1 MKMYG
6 EEKRKR
12 KKRRKTH
19 RGLVVLFLLLLVIAC
34 VAGAMWLSYVK
45 PPEVDTPKQE
55 PEVVEKKEEDEKIK
69 VRDSRRK
76 DNFYNVLIV
85 GTDLNGVHT
94 DSIMLASFNVETKK
108 LNVLSIPRDTIVN
121 VKRSNKKINAA
132 FPLGGIEQLYDEIET
147 VIGFKPDKHVIVSTQ
162 GFIEMIDAIDG
173 VEVDVQRDMKYSD
186 PTQDLYI
193 DIDKGLQTL
202 DGYDSMCFMRYRY
215 GYAEGDVGRVRAQQ
229 QFVNALMKKM
239 ISPATLSKLPE
250 LCEIVMDNVETD
262 LTIGNL
268 IWLGKEALSMNL
280 ETDLATYI
288 VPGEGQYY
296 QKLSY
301 FIPYENQLLSM
312 INEVFNPYIEPID
325 DVDIFD
331 FVGKTGTALL
341 GE

>member
-6 EEKRKR
+6 A
-12 KKRRKTH
+12 KKQKKKKKAP
-19 RGLVVLFLLLLVIAC
+19 RGLVVLMLLLLVVGC

-45 PPEVDTPKQE
+45 PPEIDTPTKE
-55 PEVVEKKEEDEKIK
+55 PEVVEKKEDGEKIS
-69 VRDSRRK
+69 VRDSSRK
-76 DNFYNVLIV
+76 KNFYNILIV

-94 DSIMLASFNVETKK
+94 DSIMMASFNVETKK

-147 VIGFKPDKHVIVSTQ
+147 IIGFKPDKHVIVSTQ
-162 GFIEMIDAIDG
+162 GFVEMIDAIDG

-229 QFVNALMKKM
+229 QFINALFKKM
-239 ISPATLSKLPE
+239 ISPSTLSKLPE

-268 IWLGKEALSMNL
+268 IWLGKAALSMNL

-301 FIPYENQLLSM
+301 FIPYKNQLLAM
-312 INEVFNPYIEPID
+312 INEVFNPYVEPID
-325 DVDIFD
+325 DVDIFN
-331 FVGKTGTALL
+331 FTAKTGTALL
-341 GE
+341 GD